1 MTREELKQKL
11 ENGTILDEVFET
23 VDGQECVIIK
33 AEEFEASD
41 DIIYIPDLSLNYII
55 TDRTLSKEEIED
67 VISSCYTGN
76 DFLEICHGNK
86 QMATHLFGYV
96 DWQHPD
102 LDDFLEGYDED
113 EFKEEYGMDLL
124 QFMGCDETKHVE
136 TNMGNMPLE
145 DYYDIVAMQHGY
157 DSYEDMKKDGLS
169 IAPPETMEDNNWF
182 IIHIYKCKNK

>member
-11 ENGTILDEVFET
+11 ENGAILDEVFET

-33 AEEFEASD
+33 AERFEASD

-113 EFKEEYGMDLL
+113 EFKEEYGIDLL
-124 QFMGCDETKHVE
+124 QFMGCDETKHVK
-136 TNMGNMPLE
+136 TNMGSMPLE

-169 IAPPETMEDNNWF
+169 ITPPETIED
-182 IIHIYKCKNK
+182 KD